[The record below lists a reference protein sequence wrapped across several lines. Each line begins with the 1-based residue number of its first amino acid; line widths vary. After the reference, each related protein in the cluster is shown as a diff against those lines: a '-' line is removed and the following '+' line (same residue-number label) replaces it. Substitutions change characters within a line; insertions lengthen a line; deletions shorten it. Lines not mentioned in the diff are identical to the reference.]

1 MVRIPCNKAKI
12 IIVTIIFFQ
21 SIIVGFEN
29 SNSVF
34 DVFPIL

>member
-1 MVRIPCNKAKI
+1 MVNSPCNKAKI

-29 SNSVF
+29 SKCAF

>member
-1 MVRIPCNKAKI
+1 MVRSACKNAKI
-12 IIVTIIFFQ
+12 TIVTIIFFQ
-21 SIIVGFEN
+21 SISVGFEN

>member
-1 MVRIPCNKAKI
+1 MVRNPCNKAKI

-21 SIIVGFEN
+21 SFIVGFEI
-29 SNSVF
+29 SSGRF

>member
-1 MVRIPCNKAKI
+1 MVSNPCNNAKI
-12 IIVTIIFFQ
+12 IIVTNIFFQ

>member
-1 MVRIPCNKAKI
+1 MVRNPCNKAKI

-21 SIIVGFEN
+21 SIIVGFEI
-29 SNSVF
+29 SNSLF